1 MRFLVLF
8 LVFALLAPPAFAQ
21 AADYRQTVR
30 LCPVEADQT
39 VPPDFDRPSCES
51 VPLDEVDPQG
61 RALWVEL
68 TIDLSDEL
76 IASGDPLGLY
86 LSGKM
91 TASAWVNGQRIG
103 SNGTPGV
110 SRAAEI
116 PGRIDAV
123 IFLPRDIVTPG
134 ENTVVLQMSTQRGL
148 VHLRNP
154 LQWVA
159 VGPFGDPARYLLRAY
174 WPALVTLGIFVLG
187 LASFGI
193 LALRGEDR
201 WASALLAVMSL
212 LAAAQ
217 LATET
222 LRGLWSYP
230 YHWHDWRLVGLVVF
244 ASLFGTALSALVA
257 LKAARLATRA
267 RLIYVGAVGAI
278 TLAAVLLAGG
288 FDFKTALAVLIPAA
302 AGVALSGWGLWRG
315 HKPAALW
322 MAALAA
328 LLLVFRFA
336 ESQFLDRHFYLLV
349 AAFLCALFAI
359 QAVSFSRERRQ
370 RLAEE
375 ARARKLETALDLARE
390 RTSPSD
396 IAITAPGRMEK
407 VSTARISHLSGAGD
421 YVEIHTEDGRTLLHG
436 GSLGA
441 LEETLPATFLRVH
454 RSHVV
459 NTLFVTA
466 LEREASGT
474 GLLTLSTGAVIPVS
488 RRILPAVRQALGVVA
503 GAP

>member
-1 MRFLVLF
+1 MRCLF
-8 LVFALLAPPAFAQ
+8 LFFVFALFAPAAFGQ
-21 AADYRQTVR
+21 AADYRQAVR
-30 LCPVEADQT
+30 LCPMEAGEAA
-39 VPPDFDRPSCES
+39 PPDFDRPGCES

-68 TIDLSDEL
+68 TIDVSDEL

-91 TASAWVNGQRIG
+91 TASAWVNGQPIG
-103 SNGTPGV
+103 SNGLPGL
-110 SRAAEI
+110 SPAAEV

-134 ENTVVLQMSTQRGL
+134 ENTVVLQMSAQRGL

-159 VGPFGDPARYLLRAY
+159 VGPFGDPARFLLLAY
-174 WPALVTLGIFVLG
+174 WPALVTLGVFVIG

-217 LATET
+217 LVTET

-230 YHWHDWRLVGLVVF
+230 YHWHDWRLIGLVVF

-257 LKAARLATRA
+257 LKAARLNA
-267 RLIYVGAVGAI
+267 RGRLVYVGGVGAV

-302 AGVALSGWGLWRG
+302 AGVALS
-315 HKPAALW
+315 
-322 MAALAA
+322 
-328 LLLVFRFA
+328 
-336 ESQFLDRHFYLLV
+336 
-349 AAFLCALFAI
+349 
-359 QAVSFSRERRQ
+359 
-370 RLAEE
+370 
-375 ARARKLETALDLARE
+375 
-390 RTSPSD
+390 
-396 IAITAPGRMEK
+396 
-407 VSTARISHLSGAGD
+407 
-421 YVEIHTEDGRTLLHG
+421 
-436 GSLGA
+436 
-441 LEETLPATFLRVH
+441 
-454 RSHVV
+454 
-459 NTLFVTA
+459 
-466 LEREASGT
+466 
-474 GLLTLSTGAVIPVS
+474 
-488 RRILPAVRQALGVVA
+488 
-503 GAP
+503 